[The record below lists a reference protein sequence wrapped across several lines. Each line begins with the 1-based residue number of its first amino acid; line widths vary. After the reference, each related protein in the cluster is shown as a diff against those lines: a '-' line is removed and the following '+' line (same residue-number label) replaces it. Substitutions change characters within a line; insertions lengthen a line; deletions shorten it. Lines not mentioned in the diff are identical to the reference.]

1 MFGEAT
7 SKKQA
12 QPISDNV
19 QDANLEENP
28 KLKLVADVLQEI
40 RENEDN
46 KVLGP
51 PVTLI
56 VCAEDRACSQLK
68 QVMMLVIRF
77 ILSLNDECLISI
89 SIFCSVVA

>member
-1 MFGEAT
+1 M
-7 SKKQA
+7 
-12 QPISDNV
+12 
-19 QDANLEENP
+19 EENP
-28 KLKLVADVLQEI
+28 KLKLVSDVLQEI

-68 QVMMLVIRF
+68 QVHILSIIKKKIIKYSIRF
-77 ILSLNDECLISI
+77 SSI
-89 SIFCSVVA
+89 Y

>member
-1 MFGEAT
+1 MFGESA
-7 SKKQA
+7 KKQFQTA
-12 QPISDNV
+12 KEKEEP
-19 QDANLEENP
+19 AKLEENP
-28 KLKLVADVLQEI
+28 KLQLVSDVLKEI

-68 QVMMLVIRF
+68 KVDIIFRLSKHIRIYLVFIIRWK
-77 ILSLNDECLISI
+77 SD
-89 SIFCSVVA
+89 A

>member
-1 MFGEAT
+1 MFGESA
-7 SKKQA
+7 KKQFQTTKENEEPA
-12 QPISDNV
+12 K
-19 QDANLEENP
+19 LEENP
-28 KLKLVADVLQEI
+28 KLKLVSDVLKEI

-68 QVMMLVIRF
+68 QVHIIFRLLKHLIRIYLVF
-77 ILSLNDECLISI
+77 INRWKSD
-89 SIFCSVVA
+89 A